1 MFCALALTR
10 LRNLLS
16 YRMAALAWRQRLQM
30 RHRDAEEHYIKLG
43 IEAEQAQGAPD
54 SAHKARTHSRSP
66 HRRITQAVVSRAVPG
81 DDPPV
86 IGSWTVGPALQT
98 FGDLKKTLE
107 TSIGIP
113 ADKQRLLFE
122 VRDDQIIADSFVA
135 CQQKYGTNRVELT
148 LWPARQM
155 EQIRKMP

>member
-1 MFCALALTR
+1 MG
-10 LRNLLS
+10 
-16 YRMAALAWRQRLQM
+16 
-30 RHRDAEEHYIKLG
+30 HRDAEEHYIKLG

-66 HRRITQAVVSRAVPG
+66 RRRITQAVVSRAVPG
-81 DDPPV
+81 DDPSV

-107 TSIGIP
+107 TPTGIP
-113 ADKQRLLFE
+113 ANKQRLLFE
-122 VRDDQIIADSFVA
+122 VRDDQRIADSFVE

-148 LWPARQM
+148 LWPARRMYQTA
-155 EQIRKMP
+155 